1 MQYITEE
8 LPPVVLI
15 AGGRPSQ
22 AKPLEKLG
30 IKTFL
35 HVPSVTLLEMF
46 LKEGAKTS
54 FFKEGNVAAMSCLYR
69 AWYSGKNR

>member
-1 MQYITEE
+1 LAYITEE
-8 LPPVVLI
+8 KPPIVLI

-35 HVPSVTLLEMF
+35 HVPSAPLLDMF
-46 LKEGAKTS
+46 LKEGSQK
-54 FFKEGNVAAMSCLYR
+54 VCI
-69 AWYSGKNR
+69 